1 MTLNHN
7 ASLREADPTVAR
19 LINAELR
26 RQQRGLELIASEN
39 FASRAV
45 IDAMGTPLTNKYAEG
60 YPGRRYYGGCEV
72 VDEVEQLAIDRLK
85 QLFAAEHANVQ
96 PHSGAQANFAAFMAL
111 IRPGE
116 LLMGMSLPHGGHL
129 SHGAAV
135 NHSGVVWRAV
145 HYGVDPATG
154 RIDYDKVRDQ
164 ARQERPK
171 LIIAGGSAYARI
183 IDFAAF
189 RSIAD
194 EIGAFF
200 LVDMAHFAGLVA
212 GGVYPSPVP
221 HAQVVTSTTH
231 KTLRGPRAGL
241 ILCTIEHAKAID
253 KSVFPGTQGGPLQH
267 VIAAKAVAFGEAL
280 TDDFKEYS
288 RQVVENAKTLADGL
302 TERGFAI
309 VSGGTDSHLML
320 VDLRPKELTGKA
332 AEKILGE
339 AGITVNKNT
348 IPDDPQSPFVTSGIR
363 LGTPAVT
370 TRGMGVAEMRQVA
383 ELIDRALSRP
393 DETTLAAVRSEVEE
407 LTSAFPL
414 YASAKPVRP
423 AFDGKKSRGGTPV
436 GAHQ

>member
-1 MTLNHN
+1 MTLDHN
-7 ASLREADPTVAR
+7 ASLRQADPTVAR
-19 LINAELR
+19 LIDAELR
-26 RQQRGLELIASEN
+26 RQQNGLELIASEN

-60 YPGRRYYGGCEV
+60 LPGKRYYGGCEV

-85 QLFAAEHANVQ
+85 QLFGAQHANVQ

-135 NHSGVVWRAV
+135 NHSGTIWRAV

-154 RIDYDKVRDQ
+154 LIDYDKVREQ
-164 ARQERPK
+164 ARQERPR

-194 EIGAFF
+194 EVGAVF

-221 HAQVVTSTTH
+221 HAQVITSTTH

-241 ILCTIEHAKAID
+241 ILCTMEHAKAID
-253 KSVFPGTQGGPLQH
+253 KSVFPGTQGGPLEH
-267 VIAAKAVAFGEAL
+267 MIAAKAVAFGEAL
-280 TDDFKEYS
+280 TADFKLHT
-288 RQVVENAKTLADGL
+288 RKVVENAKALAGAL
-302 TERGFAI
+302 TDRGFAI

-320 VDLRPKELTGKA
+320 VDLRPKDLTGKA
-332 AEKILGE
+332 AEKLLDL

-370 TRGMGVAEMRQVA
+370 TRGMGVAEMVRIA
-383 ELIDRALSRP
+383 ELIDRALTHP
-393 DETTLAAVRSEVEE
+393 DEGTLERVKSEVED
-407 LTSAFPL
+407 LTSSYPL
-414 YASAKPVRP
+414 YQSRP
-423 AFDGKKSRGGTPV
+423 APSRV
-436 GAHQ
+436 RRSA